1 MTNLVKAEPSE
12 LTKDD
17 GAGELADS
25 RLFVLFRVDDVDYAL
40 AATDVLQ
47 MESFTGATAVPGT
60 APFVRGILQLR
71 GRVVPVVDLRLR
83 FGLPPR
89 EATLESRVVVAE
101 ANGRAV
107 ALLADT
113 AREVMRIPAD
123 AEKPPPSLT
132 SEGGFV
138 RSVVQLQE
146 RTILVLDF
154 AKVIGEAADGR
165 TDV

>member
-1 MTNLVKAEPSE
+1 MTNLVKAE
-12 LTKDD
+12 TN
-17 GAGELADS
+17 ELAKDEVS
-25 RLFVLFRVDDVDYAL
+25 RLFVVFRVDEVDYAL
-40 AATDVLQ
+40 AASDVLQ

-83 FGLPPR
+83 FGLAAR
-89 EATLESRVVVAE
+89 EPTLDSRVVVAE
-101 ANGRAV
+101 TNGRAV

-113 AREVMRIPAD
+113 AREVVRIPDD
-123 AEKPPPSLT
+123 AEKDPPALA

-138 RSVVQLQE
+138 RSVVQLPG

>member
-1 MTNLVKAEPSE
+1 MTNLVNAESTE
-12 LTKDD
+12 TTALA
-17 GAGELADS
+17 GAQD
-25 RLFVLFRVDDVDYAL
+25 RLFVVFRVEEVDYAL
-40 AATDVLQ
+40 PASDVLQ
-47 MESFTGATAVPGT
+47 METFTGATAVPGT

-83 FGLPPR
+83 FGLTAR
-89 EATLESRVVVAE
+89 EPTLDSRVVVAE
-101 ANGRAV
+101 SQGRAV

-113 AREVMRIPAD
+113 AREVVRIPED
-123 AEKPPPSLT
+123 AEKPPPALA

-138 RSVVQLQE
+138 RSVVQLPE